1 MTSYFGIPPATVAE
15 WMAGA
20 VGAILLVLLAFAA
33 FHRILFRMA
42 VRNIPR
48 RRAQSVL
55 IVFGVML
62 ATLIITASLAVGDT
76 SNYSLQAIEL
86 KQIHGIDGAF
96 TRTTNTDVAGAGMR
110 DADFFSTE
118 QANAA
123 IATAAGDSNVAA
135 TSGAIVTPGSMVD
148 AASGQSS
155 SENVVVWGVGDD
167 FGSAWGPLSSRSGGT
182 IDVTGLGPTDVVI
195 GSTLADHLAAKVGDE
210 LHLYVEGHPVEATV
224 RGILD
229 TEVNPS
235 ISNHGPIVSSVLIPL
250 AEMRSLIGRPE
261 GFNVVLVHFKGSG
274 GYDDLGPQGT
284 TGDEVTRHI
293 RAALTDPQGALDLW
307 TFVHTPAIKAQVAKI
322 HDNANF
328 LDPDKTISQR
338 ILDELNKPAP
348 SDEFKSLMS
357 DRFAVRILAQAV
369 DQSVGAS
376 GPAAA
381 QQADSQ
387 FGALVA
393 ALHVDGGAAADLKAL
408 LNQPAVL
415 GALQKATVTS
425 QDQQALS
432 ALLTLVQQPG
442 VTAEFKSAAGSAEVQ
457 KVLAAAITAGAPD
470 QLAAYQSI
478 ANRLNISQFQSY
490 KSDAVTFGEESGIII
505 TGALLAVSFF
515 SICVGV
521 LLIFLIFVMLAA
533 ERRAEMGMSRAVGLK
548 RRHLTE
554 MFLFEGMAY
563 TLAATAIGVLL
574 GVAVGFLMIG
584 VLSKIFESF
593 YPGFALTYHVE
604 WPSLVI
610 AGCLGILLTFAVVSV
625 SAYRVSRLNIVAAIR
640 DLDESERR
648 DSGIP
653 AMFLGVFRTAW
664 FGVRQL
670 VRGHVLVFLNRITL
684 GLLGSIWSFWWGLFR
699 RGPMTVVLGAF
710 LALAGSQA
718 QVELFYLAG
727 ASLLIVGAG
736 LLVRWILT
744 LARVRYNLAARAGFT
759 LAAAG
764 LLVYWG
770 QPFGRVEKLIH
781 LGSRGTL
788 EHVVGLDQM
797 TGGPEVFALSALMV
811 LLGAIWLVMFNSD
824 LLIRGVMLFTGRI
837 AALAPITRTSMAY
850 PMSTKFRTGMAVA
863 MFGIVTFMVVF
874 MSIFQD
880 VLVQNFANAD
890 AQSGGWQIVAG
901 TPDGN
906 FSLSPNTSYPKHI
919 AATVAGNGA
928 AAADV
933 KAVGWEDNSTG
944 VQLLQVMRDG
954 TVKSPQ
960 NGRIDGSG
968 LHVVDYGFLNSAA
981 FAIAP
986 RAAGYSSDRAVWDA
1000 VRDNPGYAVADASLL
1015 DSSSGRQAVISG
1027 VKRSDESF
1035 QPVQVQSNGFR
1046 SGPNGTPFRLT
1057 IIGFMPHNTWGG
1069 VYISTQTAEQTGF
1082 FTQQPV
1088 RPTGYYFSLRSGV
1101 DTNKARLDL
1110 GRLLAPYQMEPV
1122 VVADQLAQQVGG
1134 ILSLL
1139 KLMTGFLALGLIVG
1153 IAGLGVIST
1162 RAVVERWQ
1170 QIGMLRALGYR
1181 RSMVQRSFLL
1191 ESSFIAVIG
1200 LVIGALVGVWQS
1212 YTFFVT
1218 NQSFGAV
1225 DFHVPVLTILLILLG
1240 SYLATLLTTYLPSR
1254 AAAQVAPAEALRYE

>member
-1 MTSYFGIPPATVAE
+1 LTSYFGVPPITLAE

-20 VGAILLVLLAFAA
+20 VGAILFVLLVFAA

-76 SNYSLQAIEL
+76 SNYSLQAIEVR
-86 KQIHGIDGAF
+86 QIHGIDGAF
-96 TRTTNTDVAGAGMR
+96 TRTTNTDVQGAGTS
-110 DADFFSTE
+110 DGDFFTND

-123 IATAAGDSNVAA
+123 IATASSDSNIAA
-135 TSGAIVTPGSMVD
+135 TSGAIVMPGSMVD
-148 AASGQSS
+148 AVSGQSS
-155 SENVVVWGVGDD
+155 SENVVVWGVGGD
-167 FGSAWGPLSSRSGGT
+167 FASAWGPLSSRAGGV
-182 IDVTGLGPTDVVI
+182 IDVDNLGPTDVVI
-195 GSTLADHLAAKVGDE
+195 GSALADHLAARVGDE
-210 LHLYVEGHPVEATV
+210 LHLFVAGHPVDATI
-224 RGILD
+224 RGVLE

-235 ISNHGPIVSSVLIPL
+235 ISTHGPIVNSVLLPL
-250 AEMRSLIGRPE
+250 AEMRTLIGRTQ
-261 GFNVVLVHFKGSG
+261 GYNLIFVHFKGSG
-274 GYDDLGPQGT
+274 GMDDLGPQGA

-293 RAALTDPQGALDLW
+293 RAALTDQQGALDLW
-307 TFVHTPAIKAQVAKI
+307 TFVDTPAIKKQVAKI
-322 HDNANF
+322 RDNASF
-328 LDPDKTISQR
+328 LDPDKTTSQHL
-338 ILDELNKPAP
+338 LDELNKPAP

-357 DRFAVRILAQAV
+357 NRFAIRILNQAV
-369 DQSVGAS
+369 DQSVTRNT
-376 GPAAA
+376 A
-381 QQADSQ
+381 QQTDNQ
-387 FGALVA
+387 FSALVD
-393 ALHVDGGAAADLKAL
+393 ALHVDGGAAADLKTL
-408 LNQPAVL
+408 LNQPAVIA
-415 GALQKATVTS
+415 ALHKAAAADPS
-425 QDQQALS
+425 QQALPS
-432 ALLTLVQQPG
+432 LLTQLQQPG
-442 VTAEFKSAAGSAEVQ
+442 VTAEFKATVGNLDVQ
-457 KVLAAAITAGAPD
+457 KQLATIIAASAPD
-470 QLAAYQSI
+470 RLTSYESI
-478 ANRLNISQFQSY
+478 AIRLNISQFQSY
-490 KSDAVTFGEESGIII
+490 KADAVTFAQESGIII

-515 SICVGV
+515 SICVGI

-563 TLAATAIGVLL
+563 TLAATAIGVVL

-584 VLSKIFESF
+584 ALSTIFSSF

-610 AGCLGILLTFAVVSV
+610 AASLGILLTFAVVSI

-648 DSGIP
+648 DSGTG
-653 AMFLGVFRTAW
+653 AMFLNVFRTAW
-664 FGVRQL
+664 FGIRQL
-670 VRGHVLVFLNRITL
+670 FRGHALVFLNRLTL
-684 GLLGSIWSFWWGLFR
+684 GVLGAIWSFWWGLFR
-699 RGPMTVVLGAF
+699 RGPMTLIAGLLLAF
-710 LALAGSQA
+710 LGSQA
-718 QVELFYLAG
+718 QVELVYLAG
-727 ASLLIVGAG
+727 VSLLIVGAG
-736 LLVRWILT
+736 LLLRWILT
-744 LARVRYNLAARAGFT
+744 LARVRYAIASRAGFT
-759 LAAAG
+759 LAAIG
-764 LLVYWG
+764 LLIYWG

-824 LLIRGVMLFTGRI
+824 LLIRGVMFLSGRI

-874 MSIFQD
+874 MSVFQD
-880 VLVQNFANAD
+880 VLVQNFANAA

-901 TPDGN
+901 TPDSN
-906 FSLSPNTSYPKHI
+906 FSLSRTTGYPTEI
-919 AATVAGNGA
+919 AASIDGNAA

-933 KAVGWEDNSTG
+933 KGVGWEDNSTG
-944 VQLLQVMRDG
+944 VQLLQVQADG
-954 TVKSPQ
+954 SVRSPQ
-960 NGRIDGSG
+960 NGRIDGTG
-968 LHVVDYGFLNSAA
+968 LHVVDDGFLNNAA

-986 RAAGYSSDRAVWDA
+986 RAAGYSSDRAVWEA

-1015 DSSSGRQAVISG
+1015 DSSNGRQAVVTGI
-1027 VKRSDESF
+1027 KRSDASF
-1035 QPVQVQSNGFR
+1035 AQVQVQAGAFKN
-1046 SGPNGTPFRLT
+1046 GPNGAPWRLT

-1069 VYISTQTAEQTGF
+1069 IYVSTRTGAQSGF
-1082 FTQQPV
+1082 FNQAPV
-1088 RPTGYYFSLRSGV
+1088 RPTGYYFSVRPGV
-1101 DTNKARLDL
+1101 DINKARLDL

>member
-1 MTSYFGIPPATVAE
+1 LTSYFGVPPITLAE

-96 TRTTNTDVAGAGMR
+96 TRTNNTDVQGAGVS
-110 DADFFSTE
+110 DGDFFTTD

-123 IATAAGDSNVAA
+123 VSTATSDPNVAA
-135 TSGAIVTPGSMVD
+135 TSGAIVAPGSMVD
-148 AASGQSS
+148 SVSGQSS
-155 SENVVVWGVGDD
+155 SENVAVWGVGSD
-167 FGSAWGPLSSRSGGT
+167 FASAWGPLSSRSGGV
-182 IDVTGLGPTDVVI
+182 IEVGSLGPTDVVI
-195 GSTLADHLAAKVGDE
+195 GSSLADHLAAKTGDQ
-210 LHLYVEGHPVEATV
+210 LHLFVGGHQVDTTI

-235 ISNHGPIVSSVLIPL
+235 ISGHGPIVNSVLLPL
-250 AEMRSLIGRPE
+250 AEMRTLMARPE
-261 GFNVVLVHFKGSG
+261 GYNVIFVHFDG
-274 GYDDLGPQGT
+274 GGGFDDLGPQGT
-284 TGDEVTRHI
+284 TGDEVTRHV

-307 TFVHTPAIKAQVAKI
+307 TFVDTPAIKQQVAKI
-322 HDNANF
+322 RDNASF
-328 LDPDKTISQR
+328 LDPDKATTQK
-338 ILDELNKPAP
+338 ILDELNKPSP

-357 DRFAVRILAQAV
+357 DRFAIRIVNQAV
-369 DQSVGAS
+369 DQSVS
-376 GPAAA
+376 RSNM
-381 QQADSQ
+381 QQADNQ
-387 FGALVA
+387 FSALIE
-393 ALHVDGGAAADLKAL
+393 ALHVDSGAASDLRSL
-408 LNQPAVL
+408 LNQPVVMAS
-415 GALQKATVTS
+415 LQKAAAADAS
-425 QDQQALS
+425 QQALP
-432 ALLTLVQQPG
+432 ALLTLLQQPG
-442 VTAEFKSAAGSAEVQ
+442 VTAEFKATVGSIDVQ
-457 KVLAAAITAGAPD
+457 KQLATVIATNAPD
-470 QLAAYQSI
+470 ELGAYESI
-478 ANRLNISQFQSY
+478 ANRLDISQFQSY
-490 KSDAVTFGEESGIII
+490 KADAVTFAQESGIII

-515 SICVGV
+515 SICVGI

-563 TLAATAIGVLL
+563 TLAASAIGVVL

-584 VLSKIFESF
+584 VLSTIFSSF

-610 AGCLGILLTFAVVSV
+610 AASLGILLTFAVVSV
-625 SAYRVSRLNIVAAIR
+625 SAYRASRLNIVAAIR

-648 DSGIP
+648 DSGMGT
-653 AMFLGVFRTAW
+653 MFLNVFRTAW

-670 VRGHVLVFLNRITL
+670 FRGHVLVFLNRLTL
-684 GLLGSIWSFWWGLFR
+684 GVAGAIWSFWWGLFR
-699 RGPMTVVLGAF
+699 RGPMTLVLGLVLAF
-710 LALAGSQA
+710 FGSQA
-718 QVELFYLAG
+718 QVELLYLAG
-727 ASLLIVGAG
+727 VSLLVVGAG
-736 LLVRWILT
+736 LLLRWVLT
-744 LARVRYNLAARAGFT
+744 LAHVRYPIASRAGFT
-759 LAAAG
+759 MAAIG
-764 LLVYWG
+764 LLAYWG

-797 TGGPEVFALSALMV
+797 RGGPEVFALSALMV

-824 LLIRGVMLFTGRI
+824 LLIRGVMFFTGRV

-874 MSIFQD
+874 MSVFQD
-880 VLVQNFANAD
+880 VLVQNFANAA

-901 TPDGN
+901 TPDSN
-906 FSLSPNTSYPKHI
+906 FSLSARTGYPSDI
-919 AATVAGNGA
+919 AASVSGNAA

-933 KAVGWEDNSTG
+933 KAVGWEDSSTG
-944 VQLLQVMRDG
+944 IQLLQVQPDG
-954 TVKSPQ
+954 SVRSPQ
-960 NGRIDGSG
+960 NGRIDGTG
-968 LHVVDYGFLNSAA
+968 LHVVDDGFLTNAS
-981 FAIAP
+981 FTIAP
-986 RAAGYSSDRAVWDA
+986 RAAGYQSDRAVWDA

-1015 DSSSGRQAVISG
+1015 DSSNGRQAVISG
-1027 VKRSDESF
+1027 IKRSDAGF
-1035 QPVQVQSNGFR
+1035 APVQVQTQAFK
-1046 SGPNGTPFRLT
+1046 SGLNGTPWRLT

-1069 VYISTQTAEQTGF
+1069 LYLSTRTAAQSGF
-1082 FTQQPV
+1082 FTDQPV
-1088 RPTGYYFSLRSGV
+1088 RPTGYYFSVRPGV
-1101 DTNKARLDL
+1101 DVNKARLDL
-1110 GRLLAPYQMEPV
+1110 GRLLAPFQMEPV

-1134 ILSLL
+1134 VLSLL

-1153 IAGLGVIST
+1153 IAGLGVITT
-1162 RAVVERWQ
+1162 RAVVERFQ

-1218 NQSFGAV
+1218 NQAFGAV
-1225 DFHVPVLTILLILLG
+1225 DFHVPVATILLILLG
-1240 SYLATLLTTYLPSR
+1240 AYLATLLTTYLPSR